1 MPASP
6 KLPQGLQSPKITPK
20 HSPKVS
26 FTIKTT
32 NTPRSVIT
40 TDRSAL
46 NSPKAVI
53 TAAPLTPKSNSNIP
67 PQEVFKTHRRVTS
80 HGGVKGLNAFVT
92 TMSSPLS
99 SPARKDSLV
108 PGSKLWES
116 NISHYQSIV
125 RKQKSREGSALLKA
139 LKPAH
144 QNSFNENNNSLIHRP
159 EASSP
164 KSSFIKDNSGSF
176 KGPGSDV
183 GEDEV
188 SNVRAVRPSSS
199 SIHFHNISSLN
210 MQRNASA
217 EHLDAKK
224 LLAKKLGVD
233 KLFIT
238 QTPVKDSMKIPL
250 QLYINSPDPHAL
262 STTTRSPMSTK
273 DIQNINSFS
282 SAMGKINSS
291 VNTSHMSPLLVRR
304 IKTQIGNS
312 DLMDNFSPLST
323 PKNRTGFPFP
333 NMNTG
338 NEKISR
344 SGSRDSLKRFT
355 KS

>member
-1 MPASP
+1 MPTSP
-6 KLPQGLQSPKITPK
+6 KLPQGLQSPKITPG
-20 HSPKVS
+20 HSPKAS

-46 NSPKAVI
+46 NSPKAI
-53 TAAPLTPKSNSNIP
+53 IAAAPVTSRSNSNNP
-67 PQEVFKTHRRVTS
+67 PQEVHKTHRRVTS

-99 SPARKDSLV
+99 SPTRKDSLV

-139 LKPAH
+139 LKPAQ
-144 QNSFNENNNSLIHRP
+144 QNSSYENNNSLLHRP

-164 KSSFIKDNSGSF
+164 KSSFLKDNSGSF
-176 KGPGSDV
+176 KGPGSDI
-183 GEDEV
+183 GEDEI
-188 SNVRAVRPSSS
+188 SNIRARPSTS
-199 SIHFHNISSLN
+199 SIHVHNISSVN
-210 MQRNASA
+210 VQRNASA

-238 QTPVKDSMKIPL
+238 QSPVKESMKIPL

-273 DIQNINSFS
+273 EIKNMNSFS
-282 SAMGKINSS
+282 SVIGKINSS
-291 VNTSHMSPLLVRR
+291 VNTSHLSPLLVRR
-304 IKTQIGNS
+304 IKTQIVNS

-333 NMNTG
+333 NTINTR